1 MDLPNAFP
9 EHRAMII
16 SHFQLRRAI
25 GWAGVALPVVLYFAF
40 IVGFPNCPFPQSISH
55 FYYTPLGTY
64 FTGTL
69 FAVAVFLFFYRL
81 PEKTDRRAAQLAG
94 FAAIVIACC
103 PTYPYCTSCME
114 CSSIFW
120 IPFPWS
126 TALHYASAGLFFCIL
141 AFFCFF
147 LFTKTNP
154 AQAPSAQK
162 MIRNRIYRIC
172 GTTILLCMILLC
184 IYDGDTVIFQF
195 SFFTLPPLTF
205 MLESIALLAFGLS
218 WLIKGE
224 TLWRDK

>member
-1 MDLPNAFP
+1 M
-9 EHRAMII
+9 MI

-25 GWAGVALPVVLYFAF
+25 GWAGLALPIVLWSVFL
-40 IVGFPNCPFPQSISH
+40 VCFPNCPFPKSISH

-81 PEKTDRRAAQLAG
+81 PEKTDRRMAQLAG
-94 FAAIVIACC
+94 IAAIVIACC
-103 PTYPYCTSCME
+103 PTDPYCSSCID

-126 TALHYASAGLFFCIL
+126 TQVHYAGAGLFFLIL

-154 AQAPSAQK
+154 NQNPSPQK
-162 MIRNRIYRIC
+162 IIRNRVYRIC
-172 GTTILLCMILLC
+172 GSTILICILMLC
-184 IYDGDTVIFQF
+184 IYDEEVAIL
-195 SFFTLPPLTF
+195 SISSFTLPPLTF
-205 MLESIALLAFGLS
+205 LLECIALLAFGVS

-224 TLWRDK
+224 TLWKDSN